1 MFLSNL
7 NGHRLIMAMIILVF
21 SFNTVLNSQSKV
33 LGTLEGI
40 VLDGS
45 SDQPLENAIV
55 KIIELDKFDVTD
67 KNGIF
72 ELKQIPFGDYNI
84 EISYVGYKTT
94 KVTINIDKEINT
106 GLLVHMFTLPFET
119 STVVV
124 TGLHS
129 NTKFDDMNEFIN
141 VLKGKSFNVNLV

>member
-1 MFLSNL
+1 MFSERNL
-7 NGHRLIMAMIILVF
+7 TIVIILLLAF
-21 SFNTVLNSQSKV
+21 CPLLPSQSINTGV
-33 LGTLEGI
+33 LEGI

-45 SDQPLENAIV
+45 TDQPLENAIV

-72 ELKQIPFGDYNI
+72 EFKSIPFGDYNI

-94 KVTINIDKEINT
+94 KVTIKIDKEINT

-124 TGLHS
+124 TGLHY
-129 NTKFDDMNEFIN
+129 KYK
-141 VLKGKSFNVNLV
+141 V

>member
-1 MFLSNL
+1 MFSVRNL
-7 NGHRLIMAMIILVF
+7 TIVIILLLAF
-21 SFNTVLNSQSKV
+21 CPLLPSQSINTGV
-33 LGTLEGI
+33 LEGI

-72 ELKQIPFGDYNI
+72 ELKSIPFGDYNI

-94 KVTINIDKEINT
+94 KVTIKIDKEINT

-124 TGLHS
+124 TGLHY
-129 NTKFDDMNEFIN
+129 KYK
-141 VLKGKSFNVNLV
+141 V